1 MSSAMRRMSQ
11 SFTRLKEVLGFSEQN
26 KTRVIPLV
34 PASELEK
41 TREKVK
47 DNIVRTS
54 KYSFLTF
61 LPVNLFQQ
69 LSKAANIYFILI
81 TMLQTIKVVSISG
94 GEPTMLPPLL
104 LVMTISMIKD
114 GYEDYCRHCED
125 ANENNA
131 LCTRFNK
138 DTN

>member
-11 SFTRLKEVLGFSEQN
+11 SFQRLKEVMGFGEQS

-54 KYSFLTF
+54 KYNFLTF
-61 LPVNLFQQ
+61 LPVNLF
-69 LSKAANIYFILI
+69 
-81 TMLQTIKVVSISG
+81 
-94 GEPTMLPPLL
+94 
-104 LVMTISMIKD
+104 
-114 GYEDYCRHCED
+114 
-125 ANENNA
+125 
-131 LCTRFNK
+131 
-138 DTN
+138 